1 MLTLKTLAVTSMA
14 VCENCHI
21 AYSRLEGNI
30 HRLEKEVREKEKII
44 DSFLS
49 IAHAQSIH
57 ISRMQASVVLSPY
70 SRLSQAAASDSADTL
85 RWLSKTNAGAVPDPK
100 TESLVAVDDRL
111 SDRIR
116 CRYCCWSRG
125 AVQCHS
131 SGGGPCAPG

>member
-1 MLTLKTLAVTSMA
+1 MA

-30 HRLEKEVREKEKII
+30 HRLKNEVREKEKMI

-57 ISRMQASVVLSPY
+57 ISQMQASVVLSPS

-85 RWLSKTNAGAVPDPK
+85 PWLSTTNAGADTLPWLSTTNAGAVPDPK
-100 TESLVAVDDRL
+100 T
-111 SDRIR
+111 
-116 CRYCCWSRG
+116 RG
-125 AVQCHS
+125 
-131 SGGGPCAPG
+131 